1 MKKIKVLLSLCLS
14 ATMLFGC
21 GSGGTS
27 GKTFTFA
34 SELDIK
40 NLDSSDADDGMSF
53 NAMHACIDGL
63 MGLDKDGNITG
74 AIAEKYEVSEDQM
87 TYTFHI
93 RDDATWSNDDPVTA
107 NDFVYAWQ
115 RILKKNGNYAYM
127 FGGDGAAIKGVDE
140 ILTKMENNQTVTD
153 ADYDAMGV
161 KAADDKT
168 LIVNITRPISYFL
181 ELMTFPCYYPINE
194 KFCVEKGDQYA
205 KSAENVLSNGAF
217 VMTDWKPGKSA
228 TFEKNDKYWN
238 KDAVKIDNLVMNLVQ
253 DAQTAATNF
262 EAGEN
267 DFAPINSNLV
277 DKYKGE
283 DYFKT
288 INEGYLFYLQLNMQ
302 NKDLQN
308 ANIRKAIS
316 LAINRQDF
324 TENVLKDGSTPATGF
339 VPTGL
344 SISPSGTDFREDSGE
359 YTSYNL
365 DEAQKAMNEGLKEL
379 GKLSITLRLTY
390 GTDESP
396 MDQMAEYLQNALTK
410 LNGLN
415 IEMVATTK
423 QDRIYTKQKNG
434 DFDIA
439 CTRWGPDYGD
449 PTTYLNLLLENN
461 SNNYGKY
468 VNKDFNAKMDAAQNE
483 NDVTKRWQN
492 LVDAEKIIME
502 DLPNI
507 PVFEKGTA
515 VLQNSKVTGL
525 VHRPVGVPYTFT
537 YVEIVE

>member
-1 MKKIKVLLSLCLS
+1 MKKLKVLLSLCLS

-63 MGLDKDGNITG
+63 MGLDKDGTITG

-87 TYTFHI
+87 TYTFDI

-217 VMTDWKPGKSA
+217 VMTDWQPGKSA

-379 GKLSITLRLTY
+379 GKSSITLRLTY

>member
-1 MKKIKVLLSLCLS
+1 MKKLKVLLSLCLS

-153 ADYDAMGV
+153 VDYDAMGV

-217 VMTDWKPGKSA
+217 VMTDWQPGKSA

-365 DEAQKAMNEGLKEL
+365 DEAQKAMSEGLKEL
-379 GKLSITLRLTY
+379 GKSSITLRLTY

>member
-1 MKKIKVLLSLCLS
+1 MKKLKVLLSLCLS

-217 VMTDWKPGKSA
+217 VMTDWQPGKSA

-379 GKLSITLRLTY
+379 GKSSITLRLTY

>member
-1 MKKIKVLLSLCLS
+1 MKKLKVLLSLCLS

-140 ILTKMENNQTVTD
+140 ILTKMEHNQTVTD

-161 KAADDKT
+161 RAADDKT

-217 VMTDWKPGKSA
+217 VMTDWQPGKSA

-379 GKLSITLRLTY
+379 GKSSITLRLTY